1 MVRPVVAP
9 YHKATGVGSLGSYV
23 PYIPGKTTP

>member
-9 YHKATGVGSLGSYV
+9 YYQPVGVGSLYDYR
-23 PYIPGKTTP
+23 PYIPGAQ